1 MKKMLFLALLLL
13 TATMFLEANPFGYDT
28 QHFVPAYHTTPP
40 PDGQRPYLAHNILV
54 YMARVN
60 GVDLGA
66 GCELGCF
73 DGDTCVGGSQ
83 IHSPILGFDTY
94 RSIRVSSEGGDVP
107 GSAASGNFMYF
118 RLWDIETDTEYA
130 YPEMFAQ
137 FQRLPSW
144 PDYPYQFFP
153 QATTFVWLEYV
164 TPVAKESHYL
174 APPIPPGG
182 YVNDIDFPETG
193 VTLQSGFVQGGGA
206 GTMTVYAYDVN
217 SLDTYYGGT
226 PGAGTMPVESFS
238 DFHWFIDATDIKFY
252 ADDQDYPVEITFTIP
267 TLPPGV
273 SIDPDEAAIYRRDI
287 HGTSWFYQL
296 NSHYDP
302 DAGTITVYITNPDDV
317 TGEYILAG
325 FFEEGLPVELS
336 SFTAVMNNLNNAVN
350 LTWVTQS
357 EINLVGYRVYRGLNG
372 ELSQA
377 LNQSILIPATNTSQ
391 QVSYIYKDED
401 IMAEQV
407 YFYWLEAAELDGSS
421 DYYGPVIISTPG
433 EAGYTPEIPLH
444 TGISSL
450 YPNPFNPNLTVGYQ
464 LESKQDVCI
473 MVMNQRGQLVKTLV
487 NSNREKGAY
496 KYVWDGTDEAGRY
509 CASGVYTVWMKADGK
524 DYFRKAVLLK

>member
-1 MKKMLFLALLLL
+1 
-13 TATMFLEANPFGYDT
+13 MFLVAAEYNT
-28 QHFVPAYHTTPP
+28 IHFVPEYHVTPP
-40 PDGQRPYLAHNILV
+40 PNGQNPYLAQNALV
-54 YMARVN
+54 YLARVN
-60 GVDLGA
+60 GIDLGT
-66 GCELGCF
+66 GSEVGIF
-73 DGDTCVGGSQ
+73 DGETCVSGSQ
-83 IHSPILGFDTY
+83 ITEPIVQPRNVFM
-94 RSIRVSSEGGDVP
+94 RISSQGGGVP
-107 GSAASGNFMYF
+107 GSATTGNFMYF
-118 RLWDIETDTEYA
+118 SLWDIETDTEYS
-130 YPEMFAQ
+130 YPEMFVQ
-137 FQRLPSW
+137 FARQPTWHDTPFVFS
-144 PDYPYQFFP
+144 P
-153 QATTFVWLEYV
+153 QAVSHVWLEYV
-164 TPVAKESHYL
+164 TPVAKNSQVVT
-174 APPIPPGG
+174 PPPGPGGG
-182 YVNDIDFPETG
+182 YVENITFGNTG
-193 VTLQSGFVQGGGA
+193 VSLDLGYVLPNSGGNVTA
-206 GTMTVYAYDVN
+206 YYYDVN

-226 PGAGTMPVESFS
+226 PGAGTMPVENFS
-238 DFHWFIDATDIKFY
+238 KFHWFIDTNGIKFS
-252 ADDQDYPVEITFTIP
+252 AAEDYPVALTFTIP
-267 TLPPGV
+267 ALPPGV

-296 NSHYDP
+296 NSHYNP
-302 DAGTITVYITNPDDV
+302 EAGTITVYITDPDDV

-336 SFTAVMNNLNNAVN
+336 SFTAVMNNSNDAVK
-350 LTWVTQS
+350 LTWITQS
-357 EINLVGYRVYRGLNG
+357 ENNMAGYRVYRGLNG

-391 QVSYIYKDED
+391 QVSYVYKDED

-421 DYYGPVIISTPG
+421 NYYGPVSISIPG

-464 LESKQDVCI
+464 LESKQDVRI